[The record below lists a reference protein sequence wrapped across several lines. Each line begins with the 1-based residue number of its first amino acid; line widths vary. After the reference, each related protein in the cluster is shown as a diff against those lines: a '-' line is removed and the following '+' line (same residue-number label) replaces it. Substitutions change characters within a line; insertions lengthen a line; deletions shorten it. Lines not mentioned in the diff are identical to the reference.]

1 MSIVVTRDR
10 AQKMKH
16 TITVRQHSLV
26 ADEPESNGG
35 EDSGPTP
42 HDLFDSALGAC
53 KALTTLWY
61 ANRKQIPVEGI
72 EVTVDRDDSEERK
85 GLYRLQVTLALSGP
99 LSETQRQ
106 ELLNVA
112 MKCPVHKL
120 MAQATVEIKT
130 ELKPAPV

>member
-1 MSIVVTRDR
+1 MPIVVKRDR
-10 AQKMKH
+10 TGKMRH
-16 TITVRQHSLV
+16 TIEVRPHALV

-61 ANRKQIPVEGI
+61 ANRKRIPVEGI
-72 EVTVDRDDSEERK
+72 EVSVDRDDSEERK
-85 GLYRLQVTLALSGP
+85 GLYRLRVVLTLSGP
-99 LSETQRQ
+99 LSEEQRQ

-112 MKCPVHKL
+112 MKCPIHRL
-120 MAQATVEIKT
+120 MTQATVEIAT
-130 ELKPAPV
+130 ELRPAPD